1 MSLFLSCPH
10 SRVSDAVNANR
21 MPVSAKTVMDSD
33 FELHVGLRHIWVEA
47 RHHAAMDRVPFRWGD
62 EHGSWEE
69 PCCEVYA
76 KYTDVSGAHKKARDA
91 GMHLGI
97 LKVLD
102 TFRAPFGFGKGF
114 EAAGRVALF
123 IAILSLG
130 FIVVALGL
138 CCLGTHVSVE
148 VFLVSTLAVCVHNSL
163 STFAVRKRC
172 SDIAWI
178 HMSRI
183 LVFCLMS
190 ALCVVV
196 LCSVTQA
203 VLSALALLTWY
214 QMTPPGWHVEVG
226 GQVLEM
232 ARGTSFWTMLSSC
245 ACCIAAA
252 VLAVCS
258 GTYKHQVCAFCA
270 GCVWCV
276 HMPLKGLTSSLPI
289 HRNPE
294 SSNHRST
301 RPVPAQNFFSVP

>member
-1 MSLFLSCPH
+1 M
-10 SRVSDAVNANR
+10 
-21 MPVSAKTVMDSD
+21 SAKTVMDSD

-172 SDIAWI
+172 SDCMDPHVPDSSILSHVRTLCRCFVLCHTGSPISLGIAY
-178 HMSRI
+178 
-183 LVFCLMS
+183 LVSDDAAGMARGGGRAS
-190 ALCVVV
+190 AGDGTWHEFLDYAIFLRLLHCCRRVGSLLWHVQAPGLRVLCGLCVV
-196 LCSVTQA
+196 CT
-203 VLSALALLTWY
+203 
-214 QMTPPGWHVEVG
+214 H
-226 GQVLEM
+226 
-232 ARGTSFWTMLSSC
+232 
-245 ACCIAAA
+245 AA
-252 VLAVCS
+252 
-258 GTYKHQVCAFCA
+258 
-270 GCVWCV
+270 
-276 HMPLKGLTSSLPI
+276 
-289 HRNPE
+289 
-294 SSNHRST
+294 
-301 RPVPAQNFFSVP
+301 